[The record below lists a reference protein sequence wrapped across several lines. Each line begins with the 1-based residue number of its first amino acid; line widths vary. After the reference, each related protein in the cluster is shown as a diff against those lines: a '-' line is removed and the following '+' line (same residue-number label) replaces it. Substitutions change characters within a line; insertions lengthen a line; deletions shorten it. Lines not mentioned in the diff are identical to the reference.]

1 MMDRYKP
8 EKTSDPVMAIL
19 VACHA
24 LMPHATNREKA
35 QWCVQKQRELQRDGR
50 IATAAGEIV
59 PSLVLAGLD
68 PVMARLCAEGDR

>member
-24 LMPHATNREKA
+24 QFPT
-35 QWCVQKQRELQRDGR
+35 
-50 IATAAGEIV
+50 
-59 PSLVLAGLD
+59 LAESD
-68 PVMARLCAEGDR
+68 PVIARLCAEGDR

>member
-1 MMDRYKP
+1 MDRYKP

-24 LMPHATNREKA
+24 LMPDASNREKA

-59 PSLVLAGLD
+59 PFPTLAESD
-68 PVMARLCAEGDR
+68 PVIARLCAEGDR